1 MAENIITL
9 KEMARQAKKRLL
21 ACNYVQYKREKVAC
35 SNMPEFYLNNK
46 VVSQEEMC
54 RLYER
59 VADILD
65 ANDIITNPLARLA
78 DYEYYRSLDED
89 GKARYIYGI
98 SSIYVY
104 LKERYNREKKAKRLS
119 V

>member
-1 MAENIITL
+1 MAEIIVSL
-9 KEMARQAKKRLL
+9 KELARQAKKRLL
-21 ACNYVQYKREKVAC
+21 TCNYVQYKKEKVAY

-46 VVSQEEMC
+46 VVPQDEMC

-59 VADILD
+59 VVDILD
-65 ANDIITNPLARLA
+65 TNDIIINPLAQLT
-78 DYEYYRSLDED
+78 DYEYYKSLDED

-104 LKERYNREKKAKRLS
+104 LKERYNKEKKAKRIS
-119 V
+119 I